1 MHAYCIHSQIAIA
14 NASNQVERFIDT
26 DIYVYNAILTLF
38 TRLLNDQ
45 LNKCILIYN
54 NLRRYRDEIPKKPTN
69 KQTEK
74 TGFDESKINFFLDVM
89 HRKINSVDSIQQDNS
104 IAICKY

>member
-1 MHAYCIHSQIAIA
+1 MLFRLFRLFITHTRTHACILQYIVKLQLQL
-14 NASNQVERFIDT
+14 QVERFIDT

-54 NLRRYRDEIPKKPTN
+54 NLRRYRDEIPEKKPTN
-69 KQTEK
+69 QTNKQKKLDSTK
-74 TGFDESKINFFLDVM
+74 AKLKNLDVM
-89 HRKINSVDSIQQDNS
+89 HR
-104 IAICKY
+104 